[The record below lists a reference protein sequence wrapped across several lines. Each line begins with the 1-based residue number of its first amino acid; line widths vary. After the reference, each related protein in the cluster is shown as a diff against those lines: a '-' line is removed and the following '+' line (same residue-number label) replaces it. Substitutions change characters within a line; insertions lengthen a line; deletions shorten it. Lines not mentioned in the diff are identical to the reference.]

1 MHTHTS
7 KGARAQ
13 ELERLQNT
21 THGPIHLQN
30 IQNLYKRGCIG
41 PFDFFVQH
49 SLYGYSLGRRK
60 GNSYALVPFPQFTSM
75 KRELGALVGVMWF
88 PFIKRADC
96 ILGPK
101 GISSPAEM
109 RK

>member
-13 ELERLQNT
+13 GLERLQNT

-30 IQNLYKRGCIG
+30 NQKLYKRGCIG

-60 GNSYALVPFPQFTSM
+60 GNSYALVPFPTIYKYEESARGTCRRDVVSLY
-75 KRELGALVGVMWF
+75 K
-88 PFIKRADC
+88 K
-96 ILGPK
+96 
-101 GISSPAEM
+101 S
-109 RK
+109 